1 MTPKLKTEADIRFKE
16 KYKRIYVSVN
26 ADEYETA
33 RGLGLNFSKIGR
45 DAVLRE
51 IERIQSEGESQKW

>member
-1 MTPKLKTEADIRFKE
+1 MTLKSDADARFKE

-26 ADEYETA
+26 AGEYETA

-51 IERIQSEGESQKW
+51 IERIQSAGESQKW

>member
-51 IERIQSEGESQKW
+51 IERIQNEGESQKW